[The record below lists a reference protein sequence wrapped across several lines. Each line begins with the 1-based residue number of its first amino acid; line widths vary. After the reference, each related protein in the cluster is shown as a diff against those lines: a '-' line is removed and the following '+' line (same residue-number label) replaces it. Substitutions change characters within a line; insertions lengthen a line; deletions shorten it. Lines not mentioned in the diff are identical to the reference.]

1 MSYLTEPMII
11 NGAPLGTPIERLRR
25 LANSIEK
32 FWGPVAAC
40 GLREGKKVP
49 EDDHTLQIAREDALC
64 IREIA
69 DLLEANVRGS

>member
-25 LANSIEK
+25 LADTVEK
-32 FWGPVAAC
+32 FWGPTAAR
-40 GLREGKKVP
+40 GLHEGKKPP

-69 DLLEANVRGS
+69 DLMEANSGT